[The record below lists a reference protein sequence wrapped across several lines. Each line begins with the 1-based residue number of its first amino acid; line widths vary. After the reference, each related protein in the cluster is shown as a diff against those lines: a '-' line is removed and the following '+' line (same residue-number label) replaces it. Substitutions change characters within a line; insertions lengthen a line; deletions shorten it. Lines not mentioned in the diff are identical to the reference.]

1 MNAQTNADVHFA
13 YISPNQTANA
23 ADSEEVA
30 RQRVVTRAVWI
41 GVGAIVAGECLFKLV
56 ELAFNLLQ

>member
-1 MNAQTNADVHFA
+1 MNAQTNTDVHFA
-13 YISPNQTANA
+13 YISANPTAKP

-41 GVGAIVAGECLFKLV
+41 GVAAIVAGECLFKLV
-56 ELAFNLLQ
+56 ELAINLF